1 MEASETEVLKEGKIN
16 REKENLGFP
25 KTSSTGSKG
34 QLQAHVSNE
43 NNNDMIKATCRG
55 GRVH

>member
-25 KTSSTGSKG
+25 KTSSDIDSQWGRKANFRLTCPMRTI
-34 QLQAHVSNE
+34 
-43 NNNDMIKATCRG
+43 MI
-55 GRVH
+55 